1 MTALTAGG
9 AGMFPRGASDLR
21 SSARANLRRGL
32 AASAALHLVLLA
44 IILRASG
51 GGDAIVRT
59 YTRTTVLQPPCFL
72 VPAPPLLP
80 LLTSGAEHRSEKGI
94 YQPTTGPDI
103 PTDPIDVPSPGH
115 VPVPG
120 EPAGPT
126 TNGHEA
132 VLPLPSDGPPDG
144 VYTVVDEEPVA
155 IFAPTPAY
163 PPWARDAEVTG
174 RVVLNVL
181 VGKDGRVLRAVI
193 VKNANGLG
201 ESARVALLR
210 WVFRPARVNGA
221 AVTAWVS
228 IPVVFRL

>member
-21 SSARANLRRGL
+21 SSARTNLRRGL

-59 YTRTTVLQPPCFL
+59 YDRTTVLERFL
-72 VPAPPLLP
+72 LPAPPLLP
-80 LLTSGAEHRSEKGI
+80 RSPSGAEHPSETGRI
-94 YQPTTGPDI
+94 HPTTMPDI

-120 EPAGPT
+120 EPVGPT
-126 TNGHEA
+126 SNGGDV
-132 VLPLPSDGPPDG
+132 VLPLPFDGPPDG
-144 VYTVVDEEPVA
+144 IYTVVDEEPVA
-155 IFAPTPAY
+155 IFAPTPVY
-163 PPWARDAEVTG
+163 PPWAREAEVTG

-193 VKNANGLG
+193 VKDANGLG
-201 ESARVALLR
+201 ETARVVLLR